1 MGTLI
6 SSISM
11 KYTKFINIFLV
22 VFVDL
27 LGFGLILPLLP
38 YYAET
43 FGATAGLVG
52 LLVGSYAAA
61 QLIGAP
67 ILGRLSDRIGRR
79 PVLLMSVAGTVA
91 GFVLL
96 GFSAQIGQSLAGIFK
111 SNAIN
116 SFVIGVLFFSRILD
130 GLTGG
135 NLTVAQA
142 YITDLSDEQNRAK
155 SLGLIGAAFGLGFI
169 IGPAVGGTLSKWG
182 YNMPA
187 LVAAGLSLVN
197 LVSIYFFLPES
208 LTGERKDAAMRRRRA
223 PFSFNTMI
231 KAFRRP
237 QVGPLLQVR
246 FFYGLAFAIF
256 QSIFALFTQSLGIS
270 SQTTGFILTFVGVI
284 AVVVQGGLIGVLTRR
299 FRDNW
304 LIINGLWLMSA
315 ALLAWGF
322 TSNLWILLLVILPIA
337 SAGGVLNTVTQSA
350 ITKMVVPEEVGGILG
365 ITTSLEAVTRVIAPS
380 LGGFLLQNLGIW
392 APGVCAAL
400 LLLLT
405 VGLTYRQI
413 ILPARRNQVQTVR
426 CPEN

>member
-1 MGTLI
+1 
-6 SSISM
+6 M

-22 VFVDL
+22 VFIDM

-43 FGATAGLVG
+43 FGATAELVG

-79 PVLLMSVAGTVA
+79 PVLLLSVAGTFA

-96 GFSAQIGQSLAGIFK
+96 GFATPIGQFMAVIFK

-116 SFVIGVLFFSRILD
+116 SFIIAVLFFSRILD

-135 NLTVAQA
+135 NITVAQA

-155 SLGLIGAAFGLGFI
+155 SFGLIGAAFGLGFI
-169 IGPAVGGTLSKWG
+169 IGPAVGGILSRWG
-182 YNMPA
+182 YNLPA
-187 LVAAGLSLVN
+187 LIAA
-197 LVSIYFFLPES
+197 LVSFLNLLSIFFFLPES
-208 LTGERKDAAMRRRRA
+208 LTSERKDAALRRRRA
-223 PFSFNTMI
+223 PFTFTAMMQ
-231 KAFRRP
+231 AFKRP
-237 QVGPLLQVR
+237 QIGPLLQVR
-246 FFYGLAFAIF
+246 FFYGLAFVIF
-256 QSIFALFTQSLGIS
+256 QSVFALFTQAIGFS

-284 AVVVQGGLIGVLTRR
+284 AVIVQGGLIGVLTRR
-299 FRDNW
+299 FCDNW
-304 LIINGLWLMSA
+304 LIINGLWLMSG

-322 TSNLWILLLVILPIA
+322 TSKLWILLLVVLPIA
-337 SAGGVLNTVTQSA
+337 SSGGMLNTVTQSA
-350 ITKMVVPEEVGGILG
+350 ITKVVAPEEVGGILG

-380 LGGFLLQNLGIW
+380 VGGFLLQYLGVW
-392 APGVCAAL
+392 APGVFAAL
-400 LLLLT
+400 LMLWT
-405 VGLTYRQI
+405 VWITYRQI
-413 ILPARRNQVQTVR
+413 ILPARRNQVQIIH